1 MHQTD
6 RFVSA
11 VQEMGAVAAEVDY
24 RQRGY
29 HVEVMLTA
37 ENLRQFAQLMYE
49 LEYYLVFVSAVH
61 AAPALEG
68 RYQFARFDSCSRI
81 LARVPVAAD
90 GSLPTISDIFQGAN
104 WHERETR
111 DFFGIVYR
119 DHPYLEPLILPET
132 SADLK
137 PLLKNEKKLKNLEEI
152 CWQPPAA
159 ADGDAIADQEKS

>member
-6 RFVSA
+6 KFIRALEELAASY
-11 VQEMGAVAAEVDY
+11 AEVDY
-24 RQRGY
+24 QQRGY
-29 HVEVMLTA
+29 HVEVMLTGDQ
-37 ENLRQFAQLMYE
+37 LRRFAKLMYE

-68 RYQFARFDSCSRI
+68 RYQFAHFDVRSRI
-81 LARVPVAAD
+81 LARVPVGDD

-132 SADLK
+132 SVDLK
-137 PLLKNEKKLKNLEEI
+137 PLLKDEQQLKNLEEI
-152 CWQPPAA
+152 CWPPAA
-159 ADGDAIADQEKS
+159 EEEGETSADQEKS